1 MKIQVKKILHDYV
14 VHVDESPVFSFMYE
28 SDAKKVAEMIYV
40 ISELRLFV
48 KICQS
53 DFVCQGLAESTK
65 YAESRLKMIDDILKE
80 IEQT

>member
-1 MKIQVKKILHDYV
+1 MKIQVKKEGYDYIV
-14 VHVDESPVFSFMYE
+14 YVDHSPKFPFMYE
-28 SDAKKVAEMIYV
+28 SDAQKVAEMIDV

-53 DFVCQGLAESTK
+53 NFVRQGLTESTK
-65 YAESRLKMIDDILKE
+65 YAEIRLKMIDDILKK